1 MNIIRKFQDHYH
13 CMKGLRSKSPYSVQV
28 RENTDQKILRIW
40 TIFAQC
46 KITQSSV
53 TEKKKCEQN
62 QEKINF
68 LFTDRN
74 DDIDSSPYED
84 QTDRLKMMIRSNFW
98 ILQIWR

>member
-53 TEKKKCEQN
+53 TEKKNANRIK
-62 QEKINF
+62 KKSISF
-68 LFTDRN
+68 LLT
-74 DDIDSSPYED
+74 E
-84 QTDRLKMMIRSNFW
+84 MMIL
-98 ILQIWR
+98 IQVHMKIKPIG

>member
-46 KITQSSV
+46 KTRKAALQ
-53 TEKKKCEQN
+53 KKKN
-62 QEKINF
+62 ATRIKKKSISF
-68 LFTDRN
+68 LLA
-74 DDIDSSPYED
+74 E
-84 QTDRLKMMIRSNFW
+84 MMIL
-98 ILQIWR
+98 IQIHMKIKPIG